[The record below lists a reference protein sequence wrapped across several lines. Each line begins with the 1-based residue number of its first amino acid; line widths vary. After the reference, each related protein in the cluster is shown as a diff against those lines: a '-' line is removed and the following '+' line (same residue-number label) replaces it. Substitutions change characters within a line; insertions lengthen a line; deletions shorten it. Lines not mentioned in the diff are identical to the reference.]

1 MYLSE
6 TRIFA
11 AFLSEGQSLRR
22 HLLEHVKPWLA
33 AVTQTQAPRILGA
46 YEDSTDVEIKAETH
60 RTAMEVIGGESALI
74 TKPWQTRRDAMQD
87 ALTKSVPFIFKPVVQ
102 INPAGTVLLSQ
113 ALSIARYERRDERKS
128 YHVVN
133 AFTLLLAR
141 LEIWKA
147 TAKTQKP
154 RRNPPSFMSA

>member
-33 AVTQTQAPRILGA
+33 ANTQTQAPRLMGA
-46 YEDSTDVEIKAETH
+46 YEDGDVEIKAETH
-60 RTAMEVIGGESALI
+60 RTAMEVIGGEWALI
-74 TKPWQTRRDAMQD
+74 TRPWQSRRDAMLD
-87 ALTKSVPFIFKPVVQ
+87 TLTKAAPFTFRPIVQ
-102 INPAGTVLLSQ
+102 IDPVNTSLLSQ
-113 ALSIARYERRDERKS
+113 ALNGRLYEKEKTEKKN

-133 AFTLLLAR
+133 AFTLLLTR
-141 LEIWKA
+141 LELWKA
-147 TAKTQKP
+147 TGKAQKP
-154 RRNPPSFMSA
+154 LRTPPSYMCV

>member
-46 YEDSTDVEIKAETH
+46 YEDSTDVDIKAETH
-60 RTAMEVIGGESALI
+60 RTAMEVIGGEWALI
-74 TKPWQTRRDAMQD
+74 TRPWEVRRDAMQD
-87 ALTKSVPFIFKPVVQ
+87 ALTRSVPFSFRPAVQ
-102 INPAGTVLLSQ
+102 LSPANTGVLSQ
-113 ALSIARYERRDERKS
+113 ALSGRYEKRDEKKN
-128 YHVVN
+128 YHIVN
-133 AFTLLLAR
+133 AFSLLLSR
-141 LEIWKA
+141 LELWKA
-147 TAKTQKP
+147 MPKTQKP
-154 RRNPPSFMSA
+154 LRNPPSYMSV